1 MISSAFATH
10 VHKALSPSQ
19 SQPFL
24 RQVFCPCIL
33 VYSEA
38 TLGRLQRPWFDAGG
52 RSFLLR
58 LYLLLFFVSL
68 LPTRSTSSFF
78 YYLPDL

>member
-1 MISSAFATH
+1 MISSAFAAH

-24 RQVFCPCIL
+24 RQVFYPCIL

-38 TLGRLQRPWFDAGG
+38 TLGRLQRPWFDAGAFAG
-52 RSFLLR
+52 GG
-58 LYLLLFFVSL
+58 LFSAII
-68 LPTRSTSSFF
+68 SSSIFC
-78 YYLPDL
+78 LVVTNETNETNE